1 MICFDC
7 AAAHPAFKPL
17 GEPTPMQEMPCQVCG
32 KVKLCVSN
40 NKAGLPDKFPTVDE
54 AFKLIADN
62 VKTLMEGEKDQSAG
76 QA

>member
-1 MICFDC
+1 
-7 AAAHPAFKPL
+7 
-17 GEPTPMQEMPCQVCG
+17 MQEMPCQVCG